1 MNIIKWCG
9 AYNSTSL
16 GSGSWGHIQKKKKKA
31 HFHSHYCSVW
41 VNKKVAQKWT
51 KNNLMSGLISPCK
64 AKYVSPW
71 VMKMHGDAVTCTV
84 KVKRPFKDIS
94 AILREVS
101 LVQSLLSIGKS
112 KLLCLCLE
120 NTLAFPQCSI
130 FFSELNSLVGFGSS
144 LVGCHRES

>member
-1 MNIIKWCG
+1 
-9 AYNSTSL
+9 
-16 GSGSWGHIQKKKKKA
+16 
-31 HFHSHYCSVW
+31 
-41 VNKKVAQKWT
+41 
-51 KNNLMSGLISPCK
+51 
-64 AKYVSPW
+64 
-71 VMKMHGDAVTCTV
+71 MHGDAVTCTV

-120 NTLAFPQCSI
+120 NTLAFPQCSV